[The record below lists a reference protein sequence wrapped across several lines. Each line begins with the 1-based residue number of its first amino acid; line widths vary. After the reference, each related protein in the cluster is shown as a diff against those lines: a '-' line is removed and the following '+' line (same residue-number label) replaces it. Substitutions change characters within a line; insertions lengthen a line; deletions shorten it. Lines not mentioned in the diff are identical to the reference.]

1 MKKNKKTDIFAP
13 LDDYEKDLIKAID
26 NDEFVEIP
34 NQEEEMEKYR
44 AYAKYTFEKIK
55 KEKRIT
61 IRVDNND
68 LNKIQNKAIETG
80 IPYQTL
86 IASIL
91 HKFARGKINIGI

>member
-1 MKKNKKTDIFAP
+1 MKKVKKSIYQP
-13 LDDYEKDLIKAID
+13 LDNYEKQLIEDLK
-26 NDEFVEIP
+26 NHEFVEVA
-34 NQEEEMEKYR
+34 NQENEMKRYVS
-44 AYAKYTFEKIK
+44 YFQNMPK

-68 LNKIQNKAIETG
+68 LNKIQDKAIETG